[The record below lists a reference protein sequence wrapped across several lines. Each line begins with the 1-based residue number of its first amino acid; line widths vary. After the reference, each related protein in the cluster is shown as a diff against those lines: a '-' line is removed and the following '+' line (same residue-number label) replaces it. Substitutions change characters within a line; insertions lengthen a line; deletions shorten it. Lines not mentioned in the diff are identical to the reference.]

1 MRIPAGQPVT
11 RPARLRRSRLDTPIV
26 GAYDGVFAPSFRY
39 PTFSLDTEL
48 AQKGYQFVEDML
60 HMAACRAPFNLKR
73 YAVLQD
79 GWSVEAAVT
88 DPDQSEHAEAQELAN
103 RVTLALENIR
113 DTETDLTQDLR
124 SVLFD
129 MMMGAWTGNRLA
141 EIGWQFQ
148 ADGPLKGKHGFQ
160 GIWVKPNKQIGFDVD
175 TQTLAVKNIT
185 SYTPGGGYDF
195 DIPVEKCLWFVHNQ
209 SANNPQGVGDWRA
222 CYKHWFRLDA
232 NLKFWAIA
240 LERWGS
246 PVLIM
251 QCPASDPAEME
262 NIERTANNIR
272 QGSCPVI
279 ADNFRYELVSA
290 PRSVF
295 QGMERSAIWD
305 TQQIA
310 LNINSNTLTT
320 SAGQN
325 SLALGKVH
333 QDTALT
339 VYDAL
344 ARDLEGAFT
353 QQVIRRFVR
362 YNYGDRSLKIC
373 PRLRLRKQPEGN
385 ALQIAQ
391 MLQILIQGG
400 NMPGRS
406 KIVRQQL
413 GLPPLDPEEEKMLD
427 AEQRAA
433 AEAQEQV
440 ADARCSGSVPPMSD
454 EDAQSAIAMLT
465 KAIYARDLG
474 TGRGDGETGRRG
486 E

>member
-1 MRIPAGQPVT
+1 MRIPTGK
-11 RPARLRRSRLDTPIV
+11 PAARATRLRRSELDTPIV
-26 GAYDGVFAPSFRY
+26 GAYDGVYAASFRY
-39 PTFSLDTEL
+39 PTFSLDTML

-60 HMAACRAPFNLKR
+60 HLAACRAPFNLKR

-88 DPDQSEHAEAQELAN
+88 DPDQPGHADAQDLADS
-103 RVTLALENIR
+103 VTYALENIR
-113 DTETDLTQDLR
+113 DSETDLTQDLR
-124 SVLFD
+124 SILFD
-129 MMMGAWTGNRLA
+129 VMMGAWTGNRLA
-141 EIGWQFQ
+141 EIGWDYQTT
-148 ADGPLKGKHGFQ
+148 GPLTGKHGFE

-175 TQTLAVKNIT
+175 TRTLAVRNIT

-195 DIPVEKCLWFVHNQ
+195 DIPVEKCLWFVHGQ

-222 CYKHWFRLDA
+222 CYKHWMRLEG

-240 LERWGS
+240 LERWGA
-246 PVLIM
+246 PVLM
-251 QCPASDPAEME
+251 MTFPAGGKVELEAAQEA
-262 NIERTANNIR
+262 ANKIR
-272 QGSCPVI
+272 QGQSPI
-279 ADNFRYELVSA
+279 IPDNLRYELVSA
-290 PRSVF
+290 PRGVF
-295 QGMERSAIWD
+295 VGMEQAAMWD

-310 LNINSNTLTT
+310 LNINSNVLTT
-320 SAGQN
+320 NAGTN

-362 YNYGDRSLKIC
+362 YNYGDKALSIC

-385 ALQIAQ
+385 TLQIAQ

-413 GLPPLDPEEEKMLD
+413 GLPPLDPEEEKMLE

-433 AEAQEQV
+433 AEAQQQL
-440 ADARCSGSVPPMSD
+440 ADARNSGSVPPMS
-454 EDAQSAIAMLT
+454 AQEAQNTIATLT
-465 KAIYARDLG
+465 RAIYARD
-474 TGRGDGETGRRG
+474 TAPRQ
-486 E
+486 